1 MLRNE
6 TKMRIFQKLTNTI
19 FIGVLL
25 IGINAC
31 TNSQDPNLLWLLS
44 ATQPNQSSPP
54 PAGEQPF
61 SIVINDET
69 APVDFVFDTTKTV
82 NVNIQVLSPESPI
95 SGSLVQIFNI
105 DNTSQKSIFRAVTAE
120 NGEVKGSFTI
130 DETTH
135 KVLLKVQ
142 AFGQLYEA
150 EIQIIN
156 AYSISRRI
164 TVVIKGNNVIL
175 PDTDGDGI
183 IDRDDTYPNDP
194 TRAST
199 FRYPA
204 EGYYTISF
212 EDLYPN
218 QGDADFNDYNIR
230 AIFEEDWNAKGE
242 VARIRANFI
251 HVAKGAGYNHT
262 LHLTIPQI
270 TASSYSLTRYGYD
283 SSTIEYNSTGNNSTI
298 SSLEILPRS
307 NTTILSSNSSKTNTI
322 FKKGKSASLEVILQN
337 AINRVTLGPAPYDT
351 FIKVINTNQE
361 IHFPKRYFD
370 TNGKDRYLDSTGFPW
385 ALLVPGNF
393 LWPYESTDI
402 RKSYPSF
409 KPWYESM
416 GNTNHNWYLTP
427 VSSEVFPASN

>member
-1 MLRNE
+1 
-6 TKMRIFQKLTNTI
+6 MRIFQKLTNTI

-44 ATQPNQSSPP
+44 LTQPNQSSPP
-54 PAGEQPF
+54 PTGEQPF

-82 NVNIQVLSPESPI
+82 NVNVQVLSPESPI

-105 DNTSQKSIFRAVTAE
+105 DNTSQKSIFRAVTSE

-230 AIFEEDWNAKGE
+230 AVFEEDWNAKGE
-242 VARIRANFI
+242 VARIRANFT

-270 TASSYSLTRYGYD
+270 AASSYSLTRYGYD
-283 SSTIEYNSTGNNSTI
+283 GSTVEYNSTGGNSII

-307 NTTILSSNSSKTNTI
+307 NTTILSSNSSKTSTT
-322 FKKGKSASLEVILQN
+322 FKK
-337 AINRVTLGPAPYDT
+337 
-351 FIKVINTNQE
+351 
-361 IHFPKRYFD
+361 
-370 TNGKDRYLDSTGFPW
+370 
-385 ALLVPGNF
+385 
-393 LWPYESTDI
+393 ES
-402 RKSYPSF
+402 PQ
-409 KPWYESM
+409 
-416 GNTNHNWYLTP
+416 
-427 VSSEVFPASN
+427 V

>member
-1 MLRNE
+1 
-6 TKMRIFQKLTNTI
+6 MRSYRTLASAVLVGFLL
-19 FIGVLL
+19 FGV
-25 IGINAC
+25 NAC
-31 TNSQDPNLLWLLS
+31 TNSQDPNLLWLLN
-44 ATQPNQSSPP
+44 ATQPNP
-54 PAGEQPF
+54 PAAPDGEQPF

-95 SGSLVQIFNI
+95 SGSLVQIYNI
-105 DNTSQKSIFRAVTAE
+105 DNTAQRSIFRAATSA

-130 DETTH
+130 DEATH
-135 KVLLKVQ
+135 KVLLKVE

-164 TVVIKGNNVIL
+164 TIVIKGNNVIL
-175 PDTDGDGI
+175 PDTDKDGI
-183 IDRDDTYPNDP
+183 VDRDDTYPNDP

-199 FRYPA
+199 FRYPT

-218 QGDADFNDYNIR
+218 QGDADFNDYNVR
-230 AIFEEDWNAKGE
+230 VVFEEDWNAKGE
-242 VARIRANFI
+242 VARVRANFL

-270 TASSYSLTRYGYD
+270 IASSYSLTRYGYD
-283 SSTIEYNSTGNNSTI
+283 GTTIESNATGGNSSI

-307 NTTILSSNSSKTNTI
+307 NTTIPSSNTSRSNTT
-322 FKKGKSASLEVILQN
+322 FKKGKSANLEVILQN

-351 FIKVINTNQE
+351 FVKVINTNKE

-370 TNGKDRYLDSTGFPW
+370 ASGKDIYLDSTGFPW

-409 KPWYESM
+409 KPWYESL
-416 GNTNHNWYLTP
+416 GNTNHNWYVTP
-427 VSSEVFPASN
+427 VLSEVFPATN

>member
-1 MLRNE
+1 
-6 TKMRIFQKLTNTI
+6 MRGNSKIASLILTG
-19 FIGVLL
+19 FLL
-25 IGINAC
+25 LGLNAC

-44 ATQPNQSSPP
+44 ATQPNPSPAP
-54 PAGEQPF
+54 DGEQPF

-82 NVNIQVLSPESPI
+82 NVNIQVLSPDSPI

-105 DNTSQKSIFRAVTAE
+105 DNTAQKSVFRAVTAE

-130 DETTH
+130 DEATR
-135 KVLLKVQ
+135 KVTLKVE

-150 EIQIIN
+150 EIEIIN
-156 AYSISRRI
+156 SFSISRKI
-164 TVVIKGNNVIL
+164 TVIIKGNNVLL

-183 IDRDDTYPNDP
+183 VDRDDTYPNDP

-204 EGYYTISF
+204 NGYYTISY
-212 EDLYPN
+212 EDLFPN
-218 QGDADFNDYNIR
+218 QGDADFNDYNVR
-230 AIFEEDWNAKGE
+230 VVFEEDWNAKGE
-242 VARIRANFI
+242 VARVRAKYT

-262 LHLTIPQI
+262 LHLTIPGA
-270 TASSYSLTRYGYD
+270 TVSSYSLTRYAYD
-283 SSTIEYNSTGNNSTI
+283 GTTVENTFAGNNTPI
-298 SSLEILPRS
+298 QALEILPRS
-307 NTTILSSNSSKTNTI
+307 NTTIPSSNTSRSNTT
-322 FKKGKSASLEVILQN
+322 FKIGKSAALEVVLQS
-337 AINRVTLGPAPYDT
+337 AINRVALGAAPYDT
-351 FIKVINTNQE
+351 FLKVINTNQE
-361 IHFPKRYFD
+361 IHFPRRYFD
-370 TNGKDRYLDSTGFPW
+370 SNGKDVYLDSTGFPW

-416 GNTNHNWYLTP
+416 GNLNADWYLSP
-427 VSSEVFPASN
+427 VLSEVFPPSN